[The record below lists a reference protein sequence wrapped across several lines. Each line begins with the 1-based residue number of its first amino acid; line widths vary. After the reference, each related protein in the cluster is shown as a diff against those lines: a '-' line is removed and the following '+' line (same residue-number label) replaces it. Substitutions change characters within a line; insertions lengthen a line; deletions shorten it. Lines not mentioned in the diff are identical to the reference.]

1 MLINRRNQVLR
12 AEWRGMDVAVLGAG
26 LVGNW
31 IVKTLASQGYRVTAI
46 DSDPTAIKKLENIA
60 NTIHQCVDDE
70 LIKSLEAKVIVNAL
84 PGRIG
89 HKIRKILLE
98 SGNKI
103 ADLAFTPEDPR
114 EMNDI
119 AKKHE
124 SCLIYDVGV
133 APGLSN
139 LLLKEANRRHGKLT
153 MGQVRVGGNPS
164 ISDGEWS
171 YMAPFSPIDV
181 IEEYTRPA
189 RIIRNGEIIQLP
201 ALSERKLFHVEGRGE
216 MEAFLTDGL
225 RSVLDTV
232 EAEELTEATVRW
244 PGHIE
249 KYIENKNKLSE
260 SQLVDAWAWDSEK
273 SEFTWME
280 VLAQGKGKTRWI
292 LDDEGRDSGSS
303 MARTT
308 GAITCAVVKYLLEE
322 DAPIGI
328 YPPESVTSNLLERS
342 INEYALHGIKLID
355 ENNSF

>member
-1 MLINRRNQVLR
+1 MLINRRNQVPHV
-12 AEWRGMDVAVLGAG
+12 EWRYMDVAVLGAG

-31 IVKTLASQGYRVTAI
+31 IVKTLASQGFRVVAI
-46 DSDPTAIKKLENIA
+46 DSDPSAIKKLENIA
-60 NTIHQCVDDE
+60 DTFQQNVDEE
-70 LIKSLEAKVIVNAL
+70 LIKSLDVKVFVNAL

-98 SGNKI
+98 SGTKI

-114 EMNDI
+114 EMDEI

-153 MGQVRVGGNPS
+153 MGRVRVGGNPS
-164 ISDGEWS
+164 ISDGQWS

-189 RIIRNGEIIQLP
+189 RIIRNGEIIKLP
-201 ALSERKLFHVEGRGE
+201 ALSERELFHVEGRGE

-232 EAEELTEATVRW
+232 DADELTEATVRW
-244 PGHIE
+244 PGHIDM
-249 KYIENKNKLSE
+249 YIQNKDKLTESE
-260 SQLVDAWAWDSEK
+260 LIDAWAWDSKK

-280 VLAQGKGKTRWI
+280 VLAQGKGSARWI
-292 LDDEGRDSGSS
+292 LDDEGTQAGSS

-322 DAPIGI
+322 ETPIGI
-328 YPPESVTSNLLERS
+328 YPPECISSDLLLRCT
-342 INEYALHGIKLID
+342 NEYALHGIKLID
-355 ENNSF
+355 ENQSF